1 MAINTPFNAAT
12 AAYSNASR
20 LINQAARP
28 STDLTALANPPGKG
42 NNFADILAQQ
52 VQGVVDAGKASD
64 AMAVDMVNGK
74 ANIVDMV
81 TALSETEI
89 AIESMVTVRDRVISA
104 YEEIMRMPI

>member
-1 MAINTPFNAAT
+1 MAVNTPFNAAT
-12 AAYSNASR
+12 AAYGNAQR

-28 STDLTALANPPGKG
+28 QTDLTALANPSGGP
-42 NNFADILAQQ
+42 NFADMLAQQ
-52 VQGVVDAGKASD
+52 VQGVVDAGAASD
-64 AMAVDMVNGK
+64 RMAIDMVNGK

>member
-1 MAINTPFNAAT
+1 MAVNTPFNAAT
-12 AAYSNASR
+12 AAYGNAQR

-28 STDLTALANPPGKG
+28 QTDLTALANSQGGP
-42 NNFADILAQQ
+42 NFADMLAQQ
-52 VQGVVDAGKASD
+52 VQGVVDNGKVSD
-64 AMAVDMVNGK
+64 AMAIDMVNGK
-74 ANIVDMV
+74 ANVVDMV